1 MKHRIC
7 RAALAAA
14 IVLLAACEPALSP
27 EPQLAPQPAS
37 EEASFLGT
45 NAEIDRLLQALRPGQ
60 PVDPAAR
67 ETLRRLFATLE
78 AMSAPAAEWTGS
90 STPAPVMEQALRE
103 ITAAN
108 GDQATVIRV
117 LKRLA
122 AEREAERL
130 R

>member
-1 MKHRIC
+1 MKHPFC
-7 RAALAAA
+7 RVVFGCAV
-14 IVLLAACEPALSP
+14 VLLAACEPALSP
-27 EPQLAPQPAS
+27 EPQLAPQPAPTQ
-37 EEASFLGT
+37 ASFLGT
-45 NAEIDRLLQALRPGQ
+45 DAEIDRVLQMLRPGQ
-60 PVDPAAR
+60 PMDPAAR

-78 AMSAPAAEWTGS
+78 AMPAPAAEWTGA
-90 STPAPVMEQALRE
+90 STPAPVMEKALRE
-103 ITAAN
+103 IVAAD

>member
-7 RAALAAA
+7 KVALATAV
-14 IVLLAACEPALSP
+14 VLLAACEPALSP
-27 EPQLAPQPAS
+27 EPQRVPQPEPGYTAV
-37 EEASFLGT
+37 LGT
-45 NAEIDRLLQALRPGQ
+45 SAEIDRVLQMLRPGE

-67 ETLRRLFATLE
+67 ETLRRLFATLA
-78 AMSAPAAEWTGS
+78 AMPAPSADWAARA
-90 STPAPVMEQALRE
+90 TPAPVMEQALRE

-122 AEREAERL
+122 TERDAERL